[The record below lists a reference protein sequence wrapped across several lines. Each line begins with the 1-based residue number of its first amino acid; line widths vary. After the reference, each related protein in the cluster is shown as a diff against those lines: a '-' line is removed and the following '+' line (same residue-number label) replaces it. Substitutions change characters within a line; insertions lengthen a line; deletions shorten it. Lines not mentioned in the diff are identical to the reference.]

1 VSTAKEHKRRKNS
14 RKNTDPGVVR
24 LELKDGMGRSRW
36 ITADLVD
43 RTENGIGI
51 TLISPL
57 KAGLTIPVR
66 GKLGADHTDILVST
80 GVKWCL
86 ETSSGAYRAGL
97 EFLDRDHTRDQTS
110 EHAAPHAEPAQPA
123 APEDI
128 DHYEAMQLNPNADP
142 DTITRVYRILAQRY
156 HPDNL
161 ETGNPELF
169 VRLLDAYN
177 TLNDPIRRAA
187 YDVRHRQTKQLHWKI
202 FDQPSAALGREAE
215 KRKRSGILA
224 LLYAKTLLDPE
235 HAAIGIH
242 ELEQLL
248 GCPREHLETALWYL
262 RAKGYIVR
270 ADNGRYSITI
280 QGFDEAE
287 LQAAD
292 APAPHA
298 QIPAH
303 TA

>member
-1 VSTAKEHKRRKNS
+1 VSIAKEPKRRKNS

-24 LELKDGMGRSRW
+24 LELRDGLGRSRW

-43 RTENGIGI
+43 RTESGIGI
-51 TLISPL
+51 SLLSPL
-57 KAGLTIPVR
+57 QAGLTIPVR
-66 GKLGADHTDILVST
+66 GKLGADHAEILVRT

-86 ETSSGAYRAGL
+86 ETSKGDYRAGL
-97 EFLDRDHTRDQTS
+97 EFLDRDHAR
-110 EHAAPHAEPAQPA
+110 EHATPHAEPAPSA
-123 APEDI
+123 APEEI

-156 HPDNL
+156 HPDNR

-169 VRLLDAYN
+169 VRLSDAYN

-224 LLYAKTLLDPE
+224 LLYAKTLADPE

-248 GCPREHLETALWYL
+248 GCTREHLATALWYL
-262 RAKGYIVR
+262 RAKGQIVR
-270 ADNGRYSITI
+270 TDSGRYSITI

-287 LQAAD
+287 SQSPD
-292 APAPHA
+292 APSPHP
-298 QIPAH
+298 QIQAH
-303 TA
+303 ID